1 MSYRKLLLATIS
13 IMALLPSVVL
23 GESHP
28 EELEAD
34 VVVYGAT
41 SGGLSAAAAAA
52 REGKSVLLVEHLP
65 FLGGLLGGGFNMHQD
80 VPFREPLGGITAWWY
95 DRVSEYSGDHSRV
108 KENRA
113 LAQEMLSP
121 YADKIQILT
130 EHRVRSVT
138 MDGDRIVSITLE
150 NAKTDEYGIPAPRPT
165 SDKTVVAKG
174 RVFIDSSYEGDVMAM
189 ANVSYA
195 VGRESAAQYGESLA
209 GVFGVHR
216 FPGISPYNIENDPS
230 SGLLPFIDPKPLGKL
245 GDASDVV
252 QGYNFKFF
260 WNKSGGGRPMSP
272 PDTTAAFYAPVNELY
287 GRMKAAGYRASW
299 PHHNDE
305 RRQVFTG
312 TIPGIQG
319 GYPDGDWAQRSGIW
333 REHIEH
339 GRRLTALT
347 GKKVN
352 MDVDNAP
359 DTNGWPGQL
368 YVRTARRLVGEY
380 VLTQKDIQL
389 QTEIPDSIGLGFYA
403 IDTHIAR
410 MLVLDD
416 GTLASEGEM
425 TMLVSPGP
433 WGLPYRFIT
442 PKREECTNLLVPV
455 CFSASHIAHGATRL
469 EAQYM
474 IIGESAGIAAAQ
486 AFDNDKDVQA
496 IDVKQLQKRLV
507 EHGQLLE
514 WDGKGYGRYRSRA
527 NSNFPPHI
535 IYRWQNHPEEYPKSM
550 PKPRREIPILMD
562 DIHAQR
568 VGDWEELSKHGFCVN
583 QGNLNDK
590 GTGKGEKSVIFKPI
604 IRRSGLYEVKIAW
617 PRRPENTKHAPI
629 LIRHA
634 DGEDTVLV
642 DLTQAKERGFMNM
655 FLSIGTYR
663 FEADGQSTVTFQ
675 TQGTEDG
682 LVVVDGVQFVPAW
695 EEADTGIAEKAKA
708 EKPVKGSAQTS
719 ENKPWIKA
727 FFEKNP
733 SADTNEDGILTLE
746 EVSRFKESRNQSG
759 PFDLSLRCR
768 IEHLKGYKGMNK
780 KALLALIR
788 SLANRFVGRLRAH
801 HFKAWSNPRERLR
814 WPMTW
819 TLWFT
824 ALPLAG
830 SPRQRPPPEKGG
842 VCYLLNI
849 CRI

>member
-1 MSYRKLLLATIS
+1 MQKKMKNTKSKIMSSKIVLLAFMSTLAIFT
-13 IMALLPSVVL
+13 SVVV
-23 GESHP
+23 GESHQ
-28 EELEAD
+28 ELFEAD

-41 SGGLSAAAAAA
+41 PGGLPAAAAAA
-52 REGKSVLLVEHLP
+52 REGKSVLLVEPLP

-80 VPFREPLGGITAWWY
+80 VPFREPLGGITGWWY
-95 DRVSEYSGDHSRV
+95 DRVSKYAGEHNRV
-108 KENRA
+108 RENRA
-113 LAQEMLSP
+113 LAREMLSP
-121 YADKIQILT
+121 YADRIQILT
-130 EHRVRSVT
+130 EYRIRSIT

-150 NAKTDEYGIPAPRPT
+150 NATTDEYGIPAPRPT
-165 SDKTVVAKG
+165 SEKTAVAKG
-174 RVFIDSSYEGDVMAM
+174 RVFIDASYEGDLMAM
-189 ANVSYA
+189 AKVSYT

-216 FPGISPYNIENDPS
+216 FPGISPYKIENDPS
-230 SGLLPFIDPKPLGKL
+230 SGLLPFIDSEPLGKM

-252 QGYNFKFF
+252 QGYNFKLF
-260 WNKSGGGRPMSP
+260 WNKSDSGRPMSP
-272 PDTTAAFYAPVNELY
+272 PDTSAPNYAPVKELY
-287 GRMKAAGYRASW
+287 RRMIAAGYRTTW
-299 PHHNDE
+299 PHPNDE

-319 GYPDGDWAQRSGIW
+319 DYPDGNWAQRSTIW

-339 GRRLTALT
+339 ARRLTALK
-347 GKKVN
+347 GIKVN
-352 MDVDNAP
+352 LDEDNAP
-359 DTNGWPGQL
+359 DTKGWPGQL
-368 YVRTARRLVGEY
+368 YIRTARRLVGEY

-425 TMLVSPGP
+425 LILVSPGP

-455 CFSASHIAHGATRL
+455 CFSASHIAHSATRL

-496 IDVKQLQKRLV
+496 IDVKQLQRRLI

-514 WDGKGYGRYRSRA
+514 WNGEGYGRYRSRA
-527 NSNFPPHI
+527 NSGFPPQI

-568 VGDWEELSKHGFCVN
+568 VGDWEELSKHGFFVN
-583 QGNLNDK
+583 QGYLNDK
-590 GTGKGEKSVIFKPI
+590 GTAKGEKSVIFKPI

-634 DGEDTVLV
+634 DGEDTILL
-642 DLTQAKERGFMNM
+642 DQTQKKERGTHRM

-663 FEADGQSTVTFQ
+663 FESDGQSTVTFQ

-682 LVVVDGVQFVPAW
+682 LVVVDGVLFVPAW
-695 EEADTGIAEKAKA
+695 KEVDTGKADK
-708 EKPVKGSAQTS
+708 KKVKKTVKGSAQTS

-727 FFEKNP
+727 FSEKNP
-733 SADTNEDGILTLE
+733 SADTNKNGILTLE
-746 EVSRFKESRNQSG
+746 EVRRFKESR
-759 PFDLSLRCR
+759 
-768 IEHLKGYKGMNK
+768 KT
-780 KALLALIR
+780 
-788 SLANRFVGRLRAH
+788 
-801 HFKAWSNPRERLR
+801 NP
-814 WPMTW
+814 
-819 TLWFT
+819 
-824 ALPLAG
+824 
-830 SPRQRPPPEKGG
+830 
-842 VCYLLNI
+842 
-849 CRI
+849 

>member
-1 MSYRKLLLATIS
+1 MQKKMKNTKSKIMSSKIVLLAFMSTLAIFT
-13 IMALLPSVVL
+13 SVVV
-23 GESHP
+23 GESHQ
-28 EELEAD
+28 ELFEAD

-41 SGGLSAAAAAA
+41 PGGLPAAAAAA
-52 REGKSVLLVEHLP
+52 REGKSVLLVEPLP

-80 VPFREPLGGITAWWY
+80 VPFREPLGGITGWWY
-95 DRVSEYSGDHSRV
+95 DRVSKYAGEHNRV
-108 KENRA
+108 RENRA
-113 LAQEMLSP
+113 LAREMLSP
-121 YADKIQILT
+121 YADRIQILT
-130 EHRVRSVT
+130 EYRIRSIT

-150 NAKTDEYGIPAPRPT
+150 NATTDEYGIPAPRPT
-165 SDKTVVAKG
+165 SEKTAVAKG
-174 RVFIDSSYEGDVMAM
+174 RVFIDASYEGDLMAM
-189 ANVSYA
+189 AKVSYT

-216 FPGISPYNIENDPS
+216 FPGISPYKIENDPS
-230 SGLLPFIDPKPLGKL
+230 SGLLPFIDSEPLGKM

-252 QGYNFKFF
+252 QGYNFKLF
-260 WNKSGGGRPMSP
+260 WNKSDSGRPMSP
-272 PDTTAAFYAPVNELY
+272 PDTSAPNYAPVKELY
-287 GRMKAAGYRASW
+287 RRMIAAGYRTTW
-299 PHHNDE
+299 PHPNDE

-319 GYPDGDWAQRSGIW
+319 DYPDGNWAQRSTIW

-339 GRRLTALT
+339 ARRLTALK
-347 GKKVN
+347 GIKVN
-352 MDVDNAP
+352 LDEDNAP
-359 DTNGWPGQL
+359 DTKGWPGQL
-368 YVRTARRLVGEY
+368 YIRTARRLVGEY

-425 TMLVSPGP
+425 LILVSPGP

-455 CFSASHIAHGATRL
+455 CFSASHIAHSATRL

-496 IDVKQLQKRLV
+496 IDVKQLQRRLI

-514 WDGKGYGRYRSRA
+514 WNGEGYGRYRSRA
-527 NSNFPPHI
+527 NSGFPPQI

-568 VGDWEELSKHGFCVN
+568 VGDWEELSKHGFFVN
-583 QGNLNDK
+583 QGYLKDK

-634 DGEDTVLV
+634 DGEDTILL
-642 DLTQAKERGFMNM
+642 DQTQKKERGTHRM

-663 FEADGQSTVTFQ
+663 FESDGQSTVTFQ

-682 LVVVDGVQFVPAW
+682 LVVVDGVLFVPAW
-695 EEADTGIAEKAKA
+695 KEADTGKADKKKVK
-708 EKPVKGSAQTS
+708 KPVKGSAQTS

-727 FFEKNP
+727 FSEKNP
-733 SADTNEDGILTLE
+733 SADTNKNGILTLE
-746 EVSRFKESRNQSG
+746 EVRRFKESR
-759 PFDLSLRCR
+759 
-768 IEHLKGYKGMNK
+768 KT
-780 KALLALIR
+780 
-788 SLANRFVGRLRAH
+788 
-801 HFKAWSNPRERLR
+801 NP
-814 WPMTW
+814 
-819 TLWFT
+819 
-824 ALPLAG
+824 
-830 SPRQRPPPEKGG
+830 
-842 VCYLLNI
+842 
-849 CRI
+849 

>member
-1 MSYRKLLLATIS
+1 MSYKNVLLAFMLILA
-13 IMALLPSVVL
+13 IFPSVVL

-28 EELEAD
+28 DVFEAD

-41 SGGLSAAAAAA
+41 PGGLPAAAAAA
-52 REGKSVLLVEHLP
+52 REGKSVLLIEHLP

-80 VPFREPLGGITAWWY
+80 VPFREPLGGITGWWWDHVSKY
-95 DRVSEYSGDHSRV
+95 AGKHNRVR
-108 KENRA
+108 ENRA

-130 EHRVRSVT
+130 EYRVRSVT
-138 MDGDRIVSITLE
+138 MNGDRIVSITLE

-174 RVFIDSSYEGDVMAM
+174 RVFIDASYEGDVMAM
-189 ANVSYA
+189 AKVSYT

-216 FPGISPYNIENDPS
+216 FPGISPYKIENDPS
-230 SGLLPFIDPKPLGKL
+230 SGLLPFIDPNPLGKM

-252 QGYNFKFF
+252 QGYNFKLF

-272 PDTTAAFYAPVNELY
+272 PDTTAAFYAPVKELY
-287 GRMKAAGYRASW
+287 GRMMAAGYHTTW
-299 PHHNDE
+299 PHQNDD

-319 GYPDGDWAQRSGIW
+319 DYPDGDWAQRSAIW
-333 REHIEH
+333 HEHIEH
-339 GRRLTALT
+339 GRRLTALK
-347 GKKVN
+347 GIKVN
-352 MDVDNAP
+352 LDHDNAP
-359 DTNGWPGQL
+359 DTKGWPGQL
-368 YVRTARRLVGEY
+368 YVRTTRRLVGEY

-425 TMLVSPGP
+425 LMLVSPGP

-455 CFSASHIAHGATRL
+455 CFSASHIAHNATRL

-507 EHGQLLE
+507 EHGQVLE
-514 WDGKGYGRYRSRA
+514 WDGEGYGRYRSRA
-527 NSNFPPHI
+527 DSGFPPHI

-550 PKPRREIPILMD
+550 PKPRRDIPILMD

-568 VGDWEELSKHGFCVN
+568 VGDWEELSKHGFSVN
-583 QGNLNDK
+583 QGYLHDK

-629 LIRHA
+629 HIRHA
-634 DGEDTVLV
+634 NGEDTVLI
-642 DLTQAKERGFMNM
+642 DQTRKKIKGFMNL
-655 FLSIGTYR
+655 FESVGTYR
-663 FEADGQSTVTFQ
+663 FEADGQSVVTMQ
-675 TQGTEDG
+675 TQGTEEG
-682 LVVVDGVQFVPAW
+682 LVAIDAVQFVPAW
-695 EEADTGIAEKAKA
+695 K
-708 EKPVKGSAQTS
+708 
-719 ENKPWIKA
+719 
-727 FFEKNP
+727 
-733 SADTNEDGILTLE
+733 
-746 EVSRFKESRNQSG
+746 
-759 PFDLSLRCR
+759 
-768 IEHLKGYKGMNK
+768 
-780 KALLALIR
+780 
-788 SLANRFVGRLRAH
+788 
-801 HFKAWSNPRERLR
+801 
-814 WPMTW
+814 
-819 TLWFT
+819 
-824 ALPLAG
+824 
-830 SPRQRPPPEKGG
+830 
-842 VCYLLNI
+842 
-849 CRI
+849 

>member
-1 MSYRKLLLATIS
+1 MQKKMKNTKSKIMSSKIVLLAFMSTLAIFT
-13 IMALLPSVVL
+13 SVVV
-23 GESHP
+23 GESHQ
-28 EELEAD
+28 ELFEAD

-41 SGGLSAAAAAA
+41 PGGLPAAAAAA
-52 REGKSVLLVEHLP
+52 REGKSVLLVEPLP

-80 VPFREPLGGITAWWY
+80 VPFREPLGGITGWWY
-95 DRVSEYSGDHSRV
+95 DRVSKYAGEHNRV
-108 KENRA
+108 RENRA
-113 LAQEMLSP
+113 LAREMLSP
-121 YADKIQILT
+121 YADRIQILT
-130 EHRVRSVT
+130 EYRIRSIT

-150 NAKTDEYGIPAPRPT
+150 NATTDEYGIPAPRPT
-165 SDKTVVAKG
+165 SEKTAVAKG
-174 RVFIDSSYEGDVMAM
+174 RVFIDASYEGDLMAM
-189 ANVSYA
+189 AKVSYT

-216 FPGISPYNIENDPS
+216 FPGISPYKIENDPS
-230 SGLLPFIDPKPLGKL
+230 SGLLPFIDSEPLGKM

-252 QGYNFKFF
+252 QGYNFKLF
-260 WNKSGGGRPMSP
+260 WNKSDSGRPMSP
-272 PDTTAAFYAPVNELY
+272 PDTTAPNYAPVKELY
-287 GRMKAAGYRASW
+287 RRMIAAGYRTTW
-299 PHHNDE
+299 PHPNDE

-319 GYPDGDWAQRSGIW
+319 DYPDGNWAQRSTIW

-339 GRRLTALT
+339 ARRLTALK
-347 GKKVN
+347 GIKVN
-352 MDVDNAP
+352 LDEDNAP
-359 DTNGWPGQL
+359 DTKGWPGQL
-368 YVRTARRLVGEY
+368 YIRTARRLVGEY

-425 TMLVSPGP
+425 LILVSPGP

-455 CFSASHIAHGATRL
+455 CFSASHIAHSATRL

-496 IDVKQLQKRLV
+496 IDVKQLQRRLI

-514 WDGKGYGRYRSRA
+514 WNGEGYGRYRSRA
-527 NSNFPPHI
+527 NSGFPPQI

-568 VGDWEELSKHGFCVN
+568 VGDWEELSKHGFFVN
-583 QGNLNDK
+583 QGYLKDK

-634 DGEDTVLV
+634 DGEDTILL
-642 DLTQAKERGFMNM
+642 DQTQKKERGTHRM

-663 FEADGQSTVTFQ
+663 FESDGQSTVTFQ

-682 LVVVDGVQFVPAW
+682 LVVVDGVLFVPAW
-695 EEADTGIAEKAKA
+695 READTGKADKKKVK
-708 EKPVKGSAQTS
+708 KPVKGSAQTS

-727 FFEKNP
+727 FSEKNP
-733 SADTNEDGILTLE
+733 SADTNKNGILTLE
-746 EVSRFKESRNQSG
+746 EVRRFKESR
-759 PFDLSLRCR
+759 
-768 IEHLKGYKGMNK
+768 KT
-780 KALLALIR
+780 
-788 SLANRFVGRLRAH
+788 
-801 HFKAWSNPRERLR
+801 NP
-814 WPMTW
+814 
-819 TLWFT
+819 
-824 ALPLAG
+824 
-830 SPRQRPPPEKGG
+830 
-842 VCYLLNI
+842 
-849 CRI
+849 